1 MTHRRILVWAALAAV
16 LGWGGDAAAGW
27 VIDQAVKGGPGE
39 GARQQILVQAN
50 RMKTVSLGP
59 DGRPQQAFIMD
70 LDAETLTQVDYGER
84 RYVTAT
90 IEEYVQAM
98 TGAAQAA
105 AGHMAEARQQMEQAL
120 KDMPPEQ
127 RKMMEQ
133 MMRQQMPQGGG
144 PGAAGCVEPR
154 REVRKTGQQATIA
167 GFPAVRWEVLAD
179 GKVQSEVWVAPSL
192 GVARELD
199 ARKLQQ
205 FGAAMSKVSACGPG
219 QGAGRASDPG
229 WKLVAEGYPVRTVVP
244 EAGGTTVEVVKA
256 ESRAV
261 PPTEFQPPGGFARK
275 TLREMMG
282 Q

>member
-1 MTHRRILVWAALAAV
+1 MQLRGMVAGAALAVV
-16 LGWGGDAAAGW
+16 LGWGSPATAGW
-27 VIDQAVKGGPGE
+27 VVDQAVKGAGHE
-39 GARQQILVQAN
+39 GRQQILVQTN
-50 RMKTVSLGP
+50 RMKMVSLGS
-59 DGRPQQAFIMD
+59 DGRPTHAFIVD
-70 LDAETLTQVDYGER
+70 LNAETLTQVDYGER
-84 RYVTAT
+84 HYVTAT
-90 IEEYVQAM
+90 LQEYVQTM

-105 AGHMAEARQQMEQAL
+105 AGHMAEARKQMEQAL

-144 PGAAGCVEPR
+144 PGAGECVEPR

-179 GKVQSEVWVAPSL
+179 GRMQSEVWVAPSL

-199 ARKLQQ
+199 ARKLEQ

-219 QGAGRASDPG
+219 QGAGRGTDPG
-229 WKLVAEGYPVRTVVP
+229 WKLAAEGYPVRTVMP
-244 EAGGTTVEVVKA
+244 GAGGTTVEVVKA

-261 PPTEFQPPGGFARK
+261 PATEFQPPAGFARK
-275 TLREMMG
+275 TLRELMG

>member
-1 MTHRRILVWAALAAV
+1 MQHRGMVAGAALAVV
-16 LGWGGDAAAGW
+16 LGWGSPATAGW
-27 VIDQAVKGGPGE
+27 VVDQAVKGAGHE
-39 GARQQILVQAN
+39 GRQQILVQAN

-59 DGRPQQAFIMD
+59 DGRPTHAFIVD
-70 LDAETLTQVDYGER
+70 LNAETLTQVDYGER
-84 RYVTAT
+84 HYVTAT
-90 IEEYVQAM
+90 LQEYVQTM

-105 AGHMAEARQQMEQAL
+105 AGHMAEARKQMEQAL

-144 PGAAGCVEPR
+144 PGAGECVEPR
-154 REVRKTGQQATIA
+154 REIRKTGQQATIA

-179 GKVQSEVWVAPSL
+179 GRMQSEVWVAPSL

-199 ARKLQQ
+199 ARKLEQ

-219 QGAGRASDPG
+219 EGAGRGADPG
-229 WKLVAEGYPVRTVVP
+229 WKLAAEGYPVRTVMP
-244 EAGGTTVEVVKA
+244 GAGGTTMEVVKA

-261 PPTEFQPPGGFARK
+261 PATEFQPPAGFARK
-275 TLREMMG
+275 TLRELMG